1 VSTAVA
7 PEAAPTPRSRV
18 IPSPLAALIGVLAV
32 GAALGA
38 GNLVAGIV
46 SPSSSPYLAVGDTVI
61 RFSPEPVTEFAKAT
75 FGTADKPILL
85 GGMAVV
91 ILLVAAVAGVAS
103 RRDRRPGVAV
113 VTVLGIAG
121 FAAVAFAPSFAPLD
135 LVAPLAALL
144 AGVVSFRWL
153 HRLALDAAHERAAG
167 RGGVSRRNVL
177 IGSSAAVGLGALAS
191 GGGGLLLG
199 RGAEESR
206 ATVTRLLAGSAI
218 TRAPAIPAGVDF
230 ASAVPG
236 TTRFLTSNADFYRI
250 DVALRIPQL
259 RAADWRLRLHGMVD
273 REITLTFDDLMRR
286 PLVERTVTMTCVS
299 NPVGGDLIST
309 ANFVGVDLRGL
320 LLEAGVQQGADQVF
334 CTSTDGFT
342 AGTPTDVVLEQ
353 GRGAMLA
360 VGMNGEALPPEHG
373 FPVRM
378 VVPGLY
384 GYVSGTKWI
393 ADMEVTTF
401 GRDRQSYWLQR
412 GWAERAPIKTEAR
425 IDLPKGFSSVPAG
438 PVDVAGI
445 AWSQPRGIGK
455 VEVRMDGG
463 PWRPAELATE
473 VGGDTWRM
481 WRTRFDLAAGSHTVA
496 VRATD
501 ADGNTQTEQR
511 ADPVPDGA
519 SGWPATIFTVA

>member
-1 VSTAVA
+1 
-7 PEAAPTPRSRV
+7 
-18 IPSPLAALIGVLAV
+18 
-32 GAALGA
+32 
-38 GNLVAGIV
+38 
-46 SPSSSPYLAVGDTVI
+46 
-61 RFSPEPVTEFAKAT
+61 
-75 FGTADKPILL
+75 
-85 GGMAVV
+85 
-91 ILLVAAVAGVAS
+91 
-103 RRDRRPGVAV
+103 
-113 VTVLGIAG
+113 
-121 FAAVAFAPSFAPLD
+121 
-135 LVAPLAALL
+135 
-144 AGVVSFRWL
+144 
-153 HRLALDAAHERAAG
+153 
-167 RGGVSRRNVL
+167 
-177 IGSSAAVGLGALAS
+177 
-191 GGGGLLLG
+191 
-199 RGAEESR
+199 
-206 ATVTRLLAGSAI
+206 
-218 TRAPAIPAGVDF
+218 VDF